1 MKQLIK
7 KFLILSGFCFAVIPA
22 FSQSE
27 DMAVKYAGLIT
38 EEGLRD
44 KLTILASDALEGRMT
59 GTRGQKMAAAFIEH
73 HFREIGLKGPVNGS
87 YMQEVPLTQI
97 TPGQTYILADN
108 ERFENFRDF
117 FFPGILK
124 TDGVQSAPLVFAG
137 KGTEE
142 EISQLNIS
150 NKAVLLLLP
159 DLKIETVFSSGKII
173 KSLKEKG
180 ALAVILAP
188 EGTEQ
193 EFDGM
198 NTSMKEWFGRG
209 ALVLQGNIPGGL
221 NAFVVRPSIAEK
233 LLRTSYGKLKD
244 AAAKNQIKKVKENRL
259 TWSGTYASKEIKSE
273 NVLGF
278 LEGSDKKDELIIV
291 TAHFDHI
298 GINEGGPDKVNNG
311 ADDDGSGTSAVM
323 QLAEAFAEAKK
334 NGNGPRRSILF
345 MTVTGEEEG
354 LFGSEWY
361 VTHPVFPM
369 EKNVVN
375 LNIDMIGRTDPT
387 HKADR
392 NYVYAIGSDKLS
404 EDLHRLHE
412 QVNTTY
418 TKLSL
423 DYTYND
429 QNHPEQL
436 YYRSDHWNFA
446 KNNIPIIFYFDGIH
460 EDYHK
465 PSDEVSKIEFDILR
479 KRTQLVFHTAWTI
492 ANRETGI
499 EISGSGK

>member
-1 MKQLIK
+1 M
-7 KFLILSGFCFAVIPA
+7 
-22 FSQSE
+22 
-27 DMAVKYAGLIT
+27 
-38 EEGLRD
+38 
-44 KLTILASDALEGRMT
+44 
-59 GTRGQKMAAAFIEH
+59 
-73 HFREIGLKGPVNGS
+73 
-87 YMQEVPLTQI
+87 
-97 TPGQTYILADN
+97 
-108 ERFENFRDF
+108 
-117 FFPGILK
+117 
-124 TDGVQSAPLVFAG
+124 VFAG
-137 KGTEE
+137 KGTDE

-159 DLKIETVFSSGKII
+159 DLKIETVFSSGKVI

-180 ALAVILAP
+180 ALEVILAP
-188 EGTEQ
+188 EGNDQ
-193 EFDGM
+193 EFDRV
-198 NTSMKEWFGRG
+198 NASMKEWFGHG
-209 ALVLQGNIPGGL
+209 ALVLQGKIPGGL
-221 NAFVVRPSIAEK
+221 NAFVVRPSVAEK

-244 AAAKNQIKKVKENRL
+244 AASKNQIKKVRENRL
-259 TWSGTYASKEIKSE
+259 TWSGSFDSKEIKSE

-278 LEGSDKKDELIIV
+278 LEGSDKKDELIVV

-298 GINEGGPDKVNNG
+298 GKNNEGPDKVNNG

-323 QLAEAFAEAKK
+323 QLAEAFMEAKK

-369 EKNVVN
+369 GENVVN
-375 LNIDMIGRTDPT
+375 LNIDMIGRTDPN
-387 HKADR
+387 HMGDR

-404 EDLHRLHE
+404 DELHRLHE
-412 QVNTTY
+412 QMNATY

-465 PSDEVSKIEFDILR
+465 PSDEVGKIEFDILK
-479 KRTQLVFHTAWTI
+479 KRTQLVFFTAWAI
-492 ANRETGI
+492 ANQENRI
-499 EISGSGK
+499 QNNGSGK